1 MAVREALVKERVEA
15 LFQLRCPESCCE
27 DRQKEACSGCPG
39 ANQRKPVLP
48 LFGNLAGRGPSHRLY
63 FSPKDRLVEQIA
75 FPGLQPLEGGPLG
88 GEVDDGFANNGNGA
102 AEDTTDV

>member
-15 LFQLRCPESCCE
+15 LFQLQCPESCCE
-27 DRQKEACSGCPG
+27 DRQKEACSGC
-39 ANQRKPVLP
+39 ADADKMKPVLP
-48 LFGNLAGRGPSHRLY
+48 LFRDLASLGPSRRLY
-63 FSPKDRLVEQIA
+63 FSPKDRLVEQSA
-75 FPGLQPLEGGPLG
+75 FPGLESLESGPIG